1 MTTITLPSTPKPQTM
16 SWRLLMPTQANV
28 SSWTGK
34 RQVVASGRGWWECDF
49 NLPPIVGSTNI
60 NAWRA
65 FVALARGTANDFY
78 IPVDPTAQSAL
89 SNTVRTNGTDQTG
102 RAIATD
108 GWPNSSTVL
117 QAGQFVTIN
126 DQLLQVTSDVTSNGS
141 GQATIAVEPPV
152 RQPVADNSVVEYKN
166 PFCKMYMTEEPNISV
181 EPGYVYNISLRLRE
195 AF

>member
-34 RQVVASGRGWWECDF
+34 RQVVASGRGWWECEF
-49 NLPPIVGSTNI
+49 NLPPIVGSANI

-108 GWPNSSTVL
+108 GWPNSTTVL

-152 RQPVADNSVVEYKN
+152 RQPVADNSAVEYKN

>member
-89 SNTVRTNGTDQTG
+89 SNTVRTNGVDQTG

-108 GWPNSSTVL
+108 GWPNSTTVL

-126 DQLLQVTSDVTSNGS
+126 DQLLQVTSNVTSNGS

>member
-108 GWPNSSTVL
+108 GWPNSTTVL

>member
-49 NLPPIVGSTNI
+49 NLPPIVGSANI

-102 RAIATD
+102 RSIATD
-108 GWPNSSTVL
+108 GWPNSTTVL

>member
-49 NLPPIVGSTNI
+49 NLPPIVGSANI

-108 GWPNSSTVL
+108 GWPNSTTVL

-152 RQPVADNSVVEYKN
+152 RQPVADNSAVEYKN

>member
-108 GWPNSSTVL
+108 GWPNSTTVL

-152 RQPVADNSVVEYKN
+152 RQPVADNSAVEYKN

>member
-1 MTTITLPSTPKPQTM
+1 
-16 SWRLLMPTQANV
+16 MPTQANV

-108 GWPNSSTVL
+108 GWPNSTTVL

-152 RQPVADNSVVEYKN
+152 RQPVADNSAVEYKN

>member
-108 GWPNSSTVL
+108 GWPNSTTVL

-126 DQLLQVTSDVTSNGS
+126 DQLLQVTSNVTSNGS